1 MWQTLPADA
10 RIDVDIGGH
19 KVVAYSYGTGD
30 EVIFLLNGGPGLPCD
45 YLRDAHSFLSEHG
58 YRVVAFDQL
67 GCGASDKPDDPA
79 LWEIGRYVEEVETV
93 RRALGLGKVHLLG
106 HSWGGWLA
114 IEYVLTYPQ
123 ALKTLILEDTA
134 ADLPHLM
141 SEMHR
146 LRASLGPETVEMLLA
161 HEADGSYDHPEYQ
174 AAITLLNYRHVCR
187 LQEWPAP
194 LLASLNDWNMAPYMA
209 MQGPNEFLYIG
220 NLKDW
225 NRVPDLP
232 RIACPVLITVGRH
245 DEITPACAL
254 RMKQNL
260 AHAELVV
267 FPNSSHMPFYEEP
280 AAYDA
285 TLLGFLA
292 RHAGA
297 ATSDGAVMAVS
308 GAVP

>member
-1 MWQTLPADA
+1 MWQQRPADE
-10 RIDVDIGGH
+10 RIEVALDGH
-19 KVVAYSYGTGD
+19 RIVAYSYGAGE
-30 EVIFLLNGGPGLPCD
+30 EVVFLLNGGPGLPCD
-45 YLRDAHSFLSEHG
+45 YLRDAHSFLADHG
-58 YRVVAFDQL
+58 YRVVAFDQI
-67 GCGASDKPDDPA
+67 GCGASDRPDDPA
-79 LWEIGRYVEEVETV
+79 LWSITRYVEETETV

-114 IEYVLTYPQ
+114 IEYALHHPD

-141 SEMHR
+141 AEMHR
-146 LRASLGPETVEMLLA
+146 LRAALGTETVEMLLA

-174 AAITLLNYRHVCR
+174 AAITLMNYRHVCR
-187 LQEWPAP
+187 LSTWPAP
-194 LLASLNDWNMAPYMA
+194 LLASLNDWNMAPYVA

-232 RIACPVLITVGRH
+232 RIACPVLITVGKH

-260 AHAELVV
+260 PQAELVV

-280 AAYDA
+280 AAYDPV
-285 TLLGFLA
+285 LLGFLA
-292 RHAGA
+292 KHAAQAQDA
-297 ATSDGAVMAVS
+297 A
-308 GAVP
+308 

>member
-1 MWQTLPADA
+1 MWHQISADE
-10 RIDVDIGGH
+10 RIEIDIDGN
-19 KVVAYSYGTGD
+19 KVVAYSYGAGD
-30 EVIFLLNGGPGLPCD
+30 NVVFLLNGGPGLPCD
-45 YLRDAHSFLSEHG
+45 YLRDAHSFLKDYG

-67 GCGASDKPDDPA
+67 GCGASDRPTDPA
-79 LWEIGRYVEEVETV
+79 LWSIERYVEETETV

-114 IEYVLTYPQ
+114 IEYALTYPD
-123 ALKTLILEDTA
+123 ALATLILDDTA
-134 ADLPHLM
+134 SDLPHLM
-141 SEMHR
+141 AEMHR
-146 LRASLGPETVEMLLA
+146 LRAALGPQTVEMLLA
-161 HEADGSYDHPEYQ
+161 HEADGTYDHPEYQ

-187 LQEWPAP
+187 LMEWPAP
-194 LLASLNDWNMAPYMA
+194 LLASLSDWNMAPYMA

-225 NRVPDLP
+225 NRTADLH
-232 RIACPVLITVGRH
+232 RITCPSLITVGRH

-260 AHAELVV
+260 PGAELVV

-285 TLLGFLA
+285 ALLAFLG
-292 RHAGA
+292 RHPIAGSA
-297 ATSDGAVMAVS
+297 
-308 GAVP
+308 P